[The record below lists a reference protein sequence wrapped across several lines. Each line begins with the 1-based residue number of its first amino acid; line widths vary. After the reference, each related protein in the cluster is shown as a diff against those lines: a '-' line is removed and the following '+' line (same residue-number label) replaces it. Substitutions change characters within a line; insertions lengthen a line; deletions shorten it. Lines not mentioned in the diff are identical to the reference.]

1 MKTCYF
7 LQAESIIRE
16 SAAES
21 IATSHVERHEDI
33 KQPIDAKQILHRS
46 DAYTFLSKH
55 IPPPPN
61 SSPPHDVDD
70 DILEHD
76 EDDSNDSNDDFEPLE
91 ISRETL
97 AKLNQLY
104 EMRRYVRNSNI
115 DLNDFNDFLSHR
127 MKKFNE
133 YSTQMLHK
141 SNATPN
147 TFGSVSVF

>member
-1 MKTCYF
+1 MKTCHF
-7 LQAESIIRE
+7 LQTETIIRE
-16 SAAES
+16 STSES
-21 IATSHVERHEDI
+21 IASSHVERYEAI
-33 KQPIDAKQILHRS
+33 KQPIEAKQIQHRS

-61 SSPPHDVDD
+61 SSPPHDNDD
-70 DILEHD
+70 D
-76 EDDSNDSNDDFEPLE
+76 NDGPNNDGNDDFGPLE

-133 YSTQMLHK
+133 YSTQMLQK
-141 SNATPN
+141 SNAN
-147 TFGSVSVF
+147 TFGSVSVFSMANE